1 MGRNIAIMGGTFNP
15 IHIGHAIIAG
25 IIAERDD
32 IDQLWLMV
40 SPLNPLKQPLNAV
53 TDTDRLRMTEM
64 VASRLPGV
72 ITSAF
77 EFTLPRPSYTI
88 DTLTAL
94 KAKFPDD
101 EFTIVI
107 GADNWCLWDKWK
119 DHDRILRE
127 YGVMVYP
134 RLGYDIVPPTE
145 GTAKQFTIIDA
156 PVIEISSTMIRERL
170 SIGKSIAFLVPD
182 DVEHFIRHHHLY
194 L

>member
-1 MGRNIAIMGGTFNP
+1 MARNIAIMGGTFNP
-15 IHIGHAIIAG
+15 IHTGHAIIAQR
-25 IIAERDD
+25 IAERDD

-40 SPLNPLKQPLNAV
+40 SPLNPLKQPQNAV
-53 TDTDRLRMTEM
+53 SDTHRLRMTEM

-88 DTLTAL
+88 DTLNAL
-94 KAKFPDD
+94 KDKFPDD
-101 EFTIVI
+101 KFTIVI

-119 DHDRILRE
+119 DHDKILQD

-134 RLGYDIVPPTE
+134 RLGFDITPPP
-145 GTAKQFTIIDA
+145 GDKARSFTVVDA

-170 SIGKSIAFLVPD
+170 SRGQSVSFLVPD
-182 DVEHFIRHHHLY
+182 EVEHHIKLHNLY
-194 L
+194 K

>member
-25 IIAERDD
+25 KIAERDD

-40 SPLNPLKQPLNAV
+40 SPLNPLKQPLKTV
-53 TDTDRLRMTEM
+53 SDTDRLRMTEM
-64 VASRLPGV
+64 VASRIPGV
-72 ITSAF
+72 TTSAF

-101 EFTIVI
+101 DFTIVI

-119 DHDRILRE
+119 DHDTILRD

-134 RLGYDIVPPTE
+134 RLGYDIVPPPE
-145 GTAKQFTIIDA
+145 GLARRFTVVDA

-170 SIGKSIAFLVPD
+170 SRRQNVSFLVPD
-182 DVEHFIRHHHLY
+182 EVEHFIKQHNLY
-194 L
+194 T